1 MCCNAH
7 THYTRFASD
16 AYWEMTLRGFGER
29 YAAVGNI
36 FSGLFCS
43 VSDKPSAFKVYTTT
57 ITTATVTVTCCAIL
71 PLCATYL
78 KFALPASSL

>member
-1 MCCNAH
+1 MYCKACCIVNVFCVCCHVLCNAH
-7 THYTRFASD
+7 TRFASD

-43 VSDKPSAFKVYTTT
+43 VSDRPSAFKVYTTIT
-57 ITTATVTVTCCAIL
+57 ITYFITL
-71 PLCATYL
+71 PL
-78 KFALPASSL
+78 